1 MSRKRKPQ
9 KGAAPETVERG
20 SGYQYLENQAWMLT
34 PPWITLI
41 TLAILGAVLH
51 MLLSVNPVRL
61 AWGVFG
67 LTVGTGVLTA
77 STAVIAAARGS
88 VPRVHAIASVSLGGL
103 WLVVASITGLG
114 ILGLDLAALLIGAVL
129 AGSWNI
135 RRLLRGSGQDQGH
148 GQAQQWADLA
158 DDVKT
163 MQGRIRQQRV
173 EGATRKVSLDLAPG
187 MTAQDAQ
194 GDAAKIAAALHVPA
208 IGVRITP
215 DPDDA
220 GRVELSITPED
231 MLRRTIPWP
240 GPSAGGQSVARP
252 VILGRYEDGA
262 DLTLTPPGTRGKQ
275 TLSHLLLV
283 GMTGAGK
290 SELLQVLV
298 ADMATR
304 TDTEIDYLDVAGKAD
319 QTIGPIRAA
328 IRTLITDRQEAE
340 AYLKGLLRSVP
351 ARAQALARV
360 GMREWAEGAPIP
372 FRAVV
377 IDEGAAL
384 IAESADFV
392 ELARVLRS
400 VGVWLILAIQRVT
413 YDQMPTSA
421 RANFGTVACFGVHS
435 AKDAGYAL
443 SGETMDAG
451 AVPHV
456 WRNRKPGYLYLEA
469 PGVNPDR
476 YAMPARAFLADAA
489 DVERIIGEAAAIR
502 HGGAAIAQVRIP
514 SPEETRA
521 AATRALAEAG
531 EEGEIIDDDMLDP
544 ETAAAAYRAPIRM
557 SETLGRIDPDADLP
571 DIPGAD
577 MSQHLGQPERIPPL
591 TPEQARNALDEFLAE
606 WRAGDDGQ
614 FRRSDLISGGVLQ
627 VTGRRKSW
635 LSGQLQSLVDAGELE
650 QVGDR
655 EDGVYAWPRV
665 YAA

>member
-1 MSRKRKPQ
+1 MSRRRKSQ
-9 KGAAPETVERG
+9 KDVAATTVERG
-20 SGYQYLENQAWMLT
+20 HGYQYLENQAWMLI
-34 PPWITLI
+34 PPWIVLI
-41 TLAILGAVLH
+41 ALAAMGAVLH
-51 MLLSVNPVRL
+51 MLLSVEPVRL

-67 LTVGTGVLTA
+67 LTVGTGVLA
-77 STAVIAAARGS
+77 AATAVIAAARGS
-88 VPRVHAIASVSLGGL
+88 VPRVQAVASVALGGL

-114 ILGLDLAALLIGAVL
+114 ILGLDLAALLIGVVL
-129 AGSWNI
+129 CASWNI
-135 RRLLRGSGQDQGH
+135 RRLLRGAGEDHGH
-148 GQAQQWADLA
+148 GKAQDWADLA

-163 MQGRIRQQRV
+163 MQGRIRAQRV
-173 EGATRKVSLDLAPG
+173 EGATRRVSLDLPPG

-194 GDAAKIAAALHVPA
+194 GDAAKIASALRVPA

-240 GPSAGGQSVARP
+240 GPSAAGQSVAQP
-252 VILGRYEDGA
+252 IILGRYEDGA
-262 DLTLTPPGTRGKQ
+262 DLALTPPGARGKQ

-298 ADMATR
+298 ADLATR
-304 TDTEIDYLDVAGKAD
+304 KDTEIDYLDVAGKAD
-319 QTIGPIRAA
+319 QTIGPIRGA

-340 AYLKGLLRSVP
+340 AYLKGLLRAVP
-351 ARAQALARV
+351 ARAQALAKV
-360 GMREWAEGAPIP
+360 GMREWAEGAPIS

-377 IDEGAAL
+377 IDEGASL

-392 ELARVLRS
+392 ELARILRS

-435 AKDAGYAL
+435 AKDASYAL

-469 PGVNPDR
+469 PGVDPDR

-489 DVERIIGEAAAIR
+489 DVERIIGEAAALR
-502 HGGAAIAQVRIP
+502 VGGSRAPAALPGA
-514 SPEETRA
+514 EETLA
-521 AATRALAEAG
+521 AATRVLVEAG
-531 EEGEIIDDDMLDP
+531 EEGEIIDETFDP
-544 ETAAAAYRAPIRM
+544 ETEAAAYRAPERLADPL
-557 SETLGRIDPDADLP
+557 SQVDPDAELP

-577 MSQHLGQPERIPPL
+577 MAQRLGLPERIPPL
-591 TPEQARNALDEFLAE
+591 TPEQAREALAEFFAE
-606 WRAGDDGQ
+606 WRQADPGQ
-614 FRRSDLISGGVLQ
+614 FRRSDLIAGGVLQ
-627 VTGRRKSW
+627 VSGRRKSW

>member
-129 AGSWNI
+129 AGLWNI
-135 RRLLRGSGQDQGH
+135 RRVLRGSGQDQGH

-240 GPSAGGQSVARP
+240 GPTAAGHSVGRP

-262 DLTLTPPGTRGKQ
+262 DLALTPPGARGKQ

-377 IDEGAAL
+377 IDEGASL
-384 IAESADFV
+384 IAESTDFV

-469 PGVNPDR
+469 PGVDPDR

-489 DVERIIGEAAAIR
+489 DVERIIGEAAALR
-502 HGGAAIAQVRIP
+502 LGGTRPVALP
-514 SPEETRA
+514 GPEETLA
-521 AATRALAEAG
+521 AANRALMEAA
-531 EEGEIIDDDMLDP
+531 EEGEIIDEVFDP
-544 ETAAAAYRAPIRM
+544 ETEAAAYRAPERLADPL
-557 SETLGRIDPDADLP
+557 SQVDPDADLP

-577 MSQHLGQPERIPPL
+577 MGQRLGVPERIPPL
-591 TPEQARNALDEFLAE
+591 TPEQAREALDEFLAE

-635 LSGQLQSLVDAGELE
+635 LSGQLQSLVDAGDLE